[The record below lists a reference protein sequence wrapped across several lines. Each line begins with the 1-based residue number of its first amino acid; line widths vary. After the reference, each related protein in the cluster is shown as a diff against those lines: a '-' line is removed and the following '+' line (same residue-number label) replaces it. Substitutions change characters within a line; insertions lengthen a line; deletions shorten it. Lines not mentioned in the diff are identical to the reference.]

1 MRKICSHF
9 VFLLLIFI
17 SNFSFSQHITFEK
30 YYDFGLTNAEE
41 GYCVQ
46 QTTDGGYIVAG
57 RHTIGIGSE
66 QMLLQKVDSTGLTQ
80 WYKFYGGPG
89 DSEAHSVQQ
98 TTDGGY
104 IMVGNTPGVISMYSI
119 YLVKTNSNGD
129 TLWTKIFAGEN
140 KPNYSDDAYSVRQTF
155 DGGYAIAGEFNNDST
170 DVGYLLKTNANGDS
184 IWSKQFI
191 GFVGGAFYSMQE
203 LPDSGFIMA
212 GVIAQY
218 TSGNNSFIFLVRTDK
233 NGDSLWTKK
242 IGKPTLSPGA
252 NSVSTTTDG
261 GYIIV
266 GTTDSLQQ
274 KLYLI
279 KTNSSGDTLWTK
291 TYSGTGNDVGEG
303 VQQTSDGGYIIT
315 GATTSYGGSSGTEYL
330 YLLKTNSS
338 GNFEWRKTFGG
349 TWGASLGDCI
359 QVTSDGGFIISG
371 FTSSY
376 GNLDG
381 DVFLIKTDSAGNVLT
396 SVNEINHYGPLFLI
410 CPNPF
415 KEQTNIFLSNRIFGI
430 QDLQLSITDVL
441 GKEVRREII
450 PNGDDVITIHRNLL
464 PAGMFFVQI
473 FSGTELLACS
483 KIIIQ

>member
-203 LPDSGFIMA
+203 LPDSGFILTGFTA
-212 GVIAQY
+212 PY
-218 TSGNNSFIFLVRTDK
+218 NGNFKDDGFLVRTDK

-242 IGKPTLSPGA
+242 FGKSAWNQGFS
-252 NSVSTTTDG
+252 SVSTTMDG
-261 GYIIV
+261 GYILV
-266 GTTDSLQQ
+266 GGARDSVKQVLC
-274 KLYLI
+274 LF

-303 VQQTSDGGYIIT
+303 VQQTSDGGYIIA
-315 GATTSYGGSSGTEYL
+315 GTTSSYGGSSGTEYL

-381 DVFLIKTDSAGNVLT
+381 DVFLIKTDSTGYAPTGIQMLGQPVSGIT
-396 SVNEINHYGPLFLI
+396 IF
-410 CPNPF
+410 PNPF
-415 KEQTNIFLSNRIFGI
+415 STQTTVELESGNRYQDMRFEMFDVYGRKVKSLQVTSSKFEIQRGDLPGGI
-430 QDLQLSITDVL
+430 YFVSVYTFENHLL
-441 GKEVRREII
+441 GYGKL
-450 PNGDDVITIHRNLL
+450 VI
-464 PAGMFFVQI
+464 Q
-473 FSGTELLACS
+473 
-483 KIIIQ
+483 